1 MNTVMNKPQLTNDQ
15 LEALGIDLMLQ
26 TATKTLT
33 EARFDEIVETFIS
46 ANVPIENLIQTI
58 AQGAPAWRVKYTQH
72 PGRNAFDNTRLGLF
86 RYLVEEPAQFSD
98 CSRVFALFW
107 FFSCFQFYHLINFC
121 AEKSVLYQ

>member
-1 MNTVMNKPQLTNDQ
+1 MNTIMNKPQLTNDQ

-58 AQGAPAWRVKYTQH
+58 AQGAPAWRVKYTQRF
-72 PGRNAFDNTRLGLF
+72 GGNAFGSN
-86 RYLVEEPAQFSD
+86 
-98 CSRVFALFW
+98 
-107 FFSCFQFYHLINFC
+107 
-121 AEKSVLYQ
+121 